1 MDTNNPSLHTDAISL
16 KGLGPEDV
24 RQIGTVIGAHLK
36 PGSTV
41 ALFGQLGAGKTFM
54 IQSICEGL
62 GVTEPVTS
70 PTFTIVNQ
78 YRGRYP
84 VHHVDLYRLKEASEL
99 EGIGLEEMV
108 REGGILLFEWPEKA
122 SGYLESPRVDIE
134 ITWAGPTERDITF
147 SFYGNDDWK
156 EIERAIVM
164 IAGGGA

>member
-1 MDTNNPSLHTDAISL
+1 MDLNNPPPHTHAISL

-24 RQIGTVIGAHLK
+24 RRIGAVIGARLK
-36 PGSTV
+36 PGATV

-84 VHHVDLYRLKEASEL
+84 VHHVDLYRLKEAGEL
-99 EGIGLEEMV
+99 EEIGLDEMV

-122 SGYLESPRVDIE
+122 SGYLEIPRIDIE
-134 ITWAGPTERDITF
+134 ITWVGPTERDISF

-156 EIERAIVM
+156 EIERVIVK